1 MPIYEYECGLCRSR
15 FEKRQKYDEAPE
27 AACPK
32 CEGTSRRVFH
42 PTSIIFKG
50 SGFYITDSRKSSTA
64 TLSETPKEET
74 ASTPKEET
82 ASTPKEKTASTP
94 KEETTGKPRE
104 ETAGKPEKQGK

>member
-15 FEKRQKYDEAPE
+15 FEKRQKFDEEPE
-27 AACPK
+27 AVCPK

-64 TLSETPKEET
+64 TSPDKPKEET
-74 ASTPKEET
+74 AGKPREET
-82 ASTPKEKTASTP
+82 A
-94 KEETTGKPRE
+94 GKPRE

>member
-27 AACPK
+27 AVCPK

-64 TLSETPKEET
+64 ALSETTKEETAGKPKEETAGKPKEET
-74 ASTPKEET
+74 ASKPKEET
-82 ASTPKEKTASTP
+82 AS
-94 KEETTGKPRE
+94 
-104 ETAGKPEKQGK
+104 KPEKQGK